1 MKNFQ
6 QNHADEQGGNVIPD
20 NDYFGNESVLTLKGG
35 FDDVIQKDKTT
46 GAPQVILFTDD
57 DDFMITSET
66 LETQAD
72 AGRSPHGKEPENPK
86 TPFGDDMTQF
96 MWDGPEDSDE
106 EIPEMAALKSSYEI
120 AEGIVF
126 SKNGIKKY
134 VEAQIEKESKDNKK
148 DPKTAK
154 LWEEK
159 LKLPG
164 IQMYLKKGG
173 SHISESQPFL
183 RTESNYKKTY
193 KMEKLLSCVSI
204 QFYLSL
210 FFVLC

>member
-1 MKNFQ
+1 M
-6 QNHADEQGGNVIPD
+6 
-20 NDYFGNESVLTLKGG
+20 S
-35 FDDVIQKDKTT
+35 
-46 GAPQVILFTDD
+46 
-57 DDFMITSET
+57 
-66 LETQAD
+66 
-72 AGRSPHGKEPENPK
+72 
-86 TPFGDDMTQF
+86 QF

-120 AEGIVF
+120 AEGVVF

-134 VEAQIEKESKDNKK
+134 VEDKIEKESKDNKK

-164 IQMYLKKGG
+164 ITMSLKRGG
-173 SHISESQPFL
+173 SHISESQPYL

-204 QFYLSL
+204 KTSQSH
-210 FFVLC
+210 